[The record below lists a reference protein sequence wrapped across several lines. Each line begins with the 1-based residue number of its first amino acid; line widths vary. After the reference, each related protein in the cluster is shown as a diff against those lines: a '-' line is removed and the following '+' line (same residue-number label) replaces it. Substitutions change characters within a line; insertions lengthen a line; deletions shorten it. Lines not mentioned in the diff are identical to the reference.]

1 MNGSNLVEGTMAPN
15 DSAVAAVSHP
25 WEALLAR
32 SQPARQR
39 LDVILSDPAA
49 PTLVP
54 QLPVEDFYYLVKDI
68 GLDDAGELLGLASE
82 EQIQACL
89 DLDIWDRDQV
99 VSSRFL
105 SWLRI
110 AVSELLPAS
119 FARAIRALDIE
130 LLALLIARHCRV
142 HDRTQGEQ
150 PDESS
155 TAARYATPDTFFV
168 VEIDTDSDSAQVI
181 ERLLERLYSVAA
193 DEARRLLLEAKWGL
207 LSELEESSYRLRSG
221 RMADLGFIEYYEALE
236 VYRYVDPQGVANSEP
251 IPWRLAGPIEDT
263 VLPALFAS
271 PFRGDSFFTRVLR
284 EIRAA
289 RLIEQLGAVL
299 LALLNRVLSADRVD
313 PADVDAVEAV
323 VQRAHDTLSLGLEH
337 LAEGDI
343 GRGVAFLERLPLIRV
358 FQVGYSLTV
367 DRARRARQLRERG
380 SDDPGLDPLLEPRPL
395 YPRALDVPPTA
406 GARPFRSREDLRRLD
421 QYLSELSG
429 R

>member
-1 MNGSNLVEGTMAPN
+1 
-15 DSAVAAVSHP
+15 
-25 WEALLAR
+25 
-32 SQPARQR
+32 
-39 LDVILSDPAA
+39 
-49 PTLVP
+49 
-54 QLPVEDFYYLVKDI
+54 
-68 GLDDAGELLGLASE
+68 
-82 EQIQACL
+82 
-89 DLDIWDRDQV
+89 
-99 VSSRFL
+99 
-105 SWLRI
+105 
-110 AVSELLPAS
+110 
-119 FARAIRALDIE
+119 
-130 LLALLIARHCRV
+130 V

-193 DEARRLLLEAKWGL
+193 DEARRLLLEAKRGL